1 MPHLRYAMVVVVH
14 SSVLPQTVRNLEDL
28 LAPFGVVV
36 DAPVSGS
43 RPAADAGTL
52 TVLVGGQDE
61 AVDRVRPVL
70 ASYRSHVIH
79 AGVVGAGQLLKIAN
93 KRDAPHEPPR
103 SGRGHAL
110 RAGPRHRRDLLIAT
124 ANLSSGRSWV
134 TETWGLMDD
143 TLVDHPLAGTEAIYP
158 IMSEEMRHAVELSR
172 TSLIPLPLTA
182 LGTQLSKSYFVEREE
197 LGRQD

>member
-61 AVDRVRPVL
+61 PSTASARCSPPTAV
-70 ASYRSHVIH
+70 
-79 AGVVGAGQLLKIAN
+79 
-93 KRDAPHEPPR
+93 
-103 SGRGHAL
+103 
-110 RAGPRHRRDLLIAT
+110 T
-124 ANLSSGRSWV
+124 
-134 TETWGLMDD
+134 
-143 TLVDHPLAGTEAIYP
+143 
-158 IMSEEMRHAVELSR
+158 
-172 TSLIPLPLTA
+172 
-182 LGTQLSKSYFVEREE
+182 
-197 LGRQD
+197 